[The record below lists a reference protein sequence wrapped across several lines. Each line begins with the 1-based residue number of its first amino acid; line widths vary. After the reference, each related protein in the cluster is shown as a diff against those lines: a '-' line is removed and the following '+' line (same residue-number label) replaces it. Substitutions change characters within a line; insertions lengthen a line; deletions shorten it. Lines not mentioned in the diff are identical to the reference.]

1 MFLEWKNDSG
11 KLQMISGKFQDN
23 AINDVEQ
30 ISLSHVIILRILLD
44 NILMK
49 FEKCRQHVL
58 LYVGRFLILVPE
70 FLNVTR
76 LFLNV
81 FIKSN
86 SSMRKNPEKPN
97 KYVSKNRRSGKLAFF
112 PPNLLTK
119 DFIISDVIVFS

>member
-1 MFLEWKNDSG
+1 
-11 KLQMISGKFQDN
+11 MISGKFQDN

-58 LYVGRFLILVPE
+58 LYVGQFLILVPE
-70 FLNVTR
+70 FPNVTR

-112 PPNLLTK
+112 SSEFVN
-119 DFIISDVIVFS
+119 